1 MNRKSILLMS
11 LTIIVMLG
19 IVVGIAFMCSKFI
32 MRPYNT
38 IVTMIL
44 SYLTGSCANV
54 VITHIIEKEG
64 GQNEE

>member
-1 MNRKSILLMS
+1 MNRKSILLVS

-19 IVVGIAFMCSKFI
+19 IVVGIAFICSKFI

-54 VITHIIEKEG
+54 VIHYILEKEG
-64 GQNEE
+64 CQNEE